1 MSTAHPLTDL
11 EAGTRLTDLEAGTRL
26 TNLKAATRLTSVV
39 IGGPAGRLEGLLHE
53 RHGAPPALAAL
64 VCHPDPSRGGTMHNK
79 VVHRV
84 ASSLHELGAAVLR
97 FNFRGV
103 GASEGAYDQG
113 AGELEDARAALAF
126 LRARHPGARLWLAG
140 FSFGAW
146 VAARLTASDAAAE
159 RVILVA
165 PPVATESFEVLA
177 RSPTPKHVIQGAADD
192 VSPLAQ
198 LEREFPGW
206 SEPKQ
211 LLIVPGANHFFD
223 RHLGAL
229 SEALSQALSGLA
241 EGVPS

>member
-1 MSTAHPLTDL
+1 MST
-11 EAGTRLTDLEAGTRL
+11 
-26 TNLKAATRLTSVV
+26 ATRLTPVV

-53 RHGAPPALAAL
+53 RAVAPPAVAAL
-64 VCHPDPSRGGTMHNK
+64 VCHPHPSYGGTMHNK

-84 ASSLHELGAAVLR
+84 ASTLHDLGAAVLR

-103 GASEGAYDQG
+103 GASEGAFDQG